1 MKLMYNCIERCINLH
16 AVLIALV
23 AIEDLMVII
32 IIIIG
37 GVFMKAYTSDE
48 NMNLRSID
56 RSPYRNM
63 SEKCLGCAYA
73 YKSSAY
79 GVVCSVC
86 PIKEKNKI
94 EK

>member
-1 MKLMYNCIERCINLH
+1 
-16 AVLIALV
+16 
-23 AIEDLMVII
+23 
-32 IIIIG
+32 
-37 GVFMKAYTSDE
+37 MKAYTSDE

-73 YKSSAY
+73 YKSSAF
-79 GVVCSVC
+79 GAVCSVC
-86 PIKEKNKI
+86 PITGKNKI